1 MNTFTVVAL
10 LCPFLTAASCSTTG
24 TCSTG
29 LDETSLLQVK
39 QTVEERS
46 EKENGDDSSLGASLG
61 LHDEDLAFLAPPQ
74 RGMKEEMPLGP
85 ADLTADPFGDMPHMA
100 HRPAMMPSGMDA
112 RSNMEDMGTQ
122 TEQLSPE
129 ERQMAQMKAHEDAQA
144 RAYMGKKAREEQ
156 MYYQKQQ
163 AAEAAAMGASKQRAS
178 ADAAHAHM
186 MSQRQEQQFAAKKH
200 AEERALGQHKAARDR
215 ADLMSHRQHKAQEA
229 HAYMA
234 NQAKEAQAMGLGQ
247 PMRAQPMRAG
257 MAQPM
262 MAQSMMAQPM
272 SPGGYGMGGGYGM
285 AHNPMMGNQMMN
297 EW

>member
-46 EKENGDDSSLGASLG
+46 EKENGDVRWDLENPSRSHSSLGATLG
-61 LHDEDLAFLAPPQ
+61 LRDEDLAFLAPPQ

-100 HRPAMMPSGMDA
+100 HRPAMMPSGMGA
-112 RSNMEDMGTQ
+112 GSNMEDMGTQ

-215 ADLMSHRQHKAQEA
+215 ADLMSHRQQKAQEA

-234 NQAKEAQAMGLGQ
+234 HQAKEAQAMGLGQ

-257 MAQPM
+257 MAR
-262 MAQSMMAQPM
+262 
-272 SPGGYGMGGGYGM
+272 PGGYGMGGGYGM